1 LAALSNFTVLYDTP
15 CAASAASADP
25 GADGSMQLA
34 DEWLKRKNKII
45 SAIQATPSLTFS
57 LIML

>member
-1 LAALSNFTVLYDTP
+1 VAALSNFTVLYDTP

-45 SAIQATPSLTFS
+45 SAIQATPSLRF
-57 LIML
+57 L